1 MSGAEARELS
11 WEAGATSAAQ
21 HSAAPGVMRTG
32 ESVDARA
39 HARAVTLAR
48 LAPWIVA
55 LAAFGAAVAAIE
67 PWPVGVFQ
75 DDGIYVVLAKSL
87 ATGHGYRYLNMPGL
101 PNATHYPPLY
111 PALLALLWKL
121 FPAFPQ
127 NVTLFKFANAGLL
140 AGAAALFHRFATR
153 RLQLGTVGALVTV
166 AAFSACAPVV
176 LLTVMV
182 LSEPM
187 FLCALAATLLI
198 CERAASSGRLRDAA
212 WAGAA
217 IAMLALVRTL
227 GIFLVPATA
236 LVLLSRRA
244 WRATLVLVAVTVVLS
259 IPWQLWVG
267 AHAAEVPAIYLG
279 KYGSYLGWLVDAVK
293 RDGIGFLWAVADAN
307 LKSLVAQGWAS
318 TATDTLSAPVR
329 NATSIAQA
337 FFFGMGAAQLL
348 KRAPVAALFL
358 AGYLVV
364 VVVWPFAPARFTW
377 GVWPLVGLVYAL
389 AAQAVWGWGRGTAGE
404 VAADRE
410 HELGQGRGVAGGIG
424 GAAWGAPPKQN
435 IASAIPPS
443 ITIPS
448 PVVPFCRARR
458 ILRPLALASFAAL
471 AVGYAGY
478 NYLGVTRHWWTVV
491 QQSVADRARPLAE
504 WVRANTDS
512 TAVLATDDDV
522 LIYLYTGRQAIP
534 NGAFT
539 PQEHLV
545 AQTPAFAVAS
555 LRTIIDRYHPDF
567 VLASTQYGTYAARGL
582 VQESPP
588 ELRIVGALSTGAV
601 FVPIRPQPGDATRA
615 PSEEGSASAV
625 QGRSSSAAP
634 RAEPVPTPAP
644 APVPAPGPAT
654 DAGARPRRG
663 DDR

>member
-1 MSGAEARELS
+1 LSGAEARELS
-11 WEAGATSAAQ
+11 WGTGATSAVDD
-21 HSAAPGVMRTG
+21 SAARGVMRAG
-32 ESVDARA
+32 ASVDTRA
-39 HARAVTLAR
+39 ETLAR

-55 LAAFGAAVAAIE
+55 LAAFGATVAAIE

-140 AGAAALFHRFATR
+140 GGAAALFFRFATR
-153 RLQLGTVGALVTV
+153 RLQLGTIGALVTV

-187 FLCALAATLLI
+187 FLCGLAATLLI

-236 LVLLSRRA
+236 LVLLWRKE
-244 WRATLVLVAVTVVLS
+244 WRATLVLGAVAVVPS
-259 IPWQLWVG
+259 IPWQLWVS

-318 TATDTLSAPVR
+318 TATDTLGAAVR
-329 NATSIAQA
+329 NATSIALA
-337 FFFGMGAAQLL
+337 FFFGMGAARLL

-358 AGYLVV
+358 AGYLLI

-389 AAQAVWGWGRGTAGE
+389 AAQAVWEWERGRGPAQE
-404 VAADRE
+404 AAADRG
-410 HELGQGRGVAGGIG
+410 HALGEGEGRGVVGEIG

-435 IASAIPPS
+435 IASAAPS
-443 ITIPS
+443 AITIPS
-448 PVVPFCRARR
+448 PVVPFYRARR
-458 ILRPLALASFAAL
+458 VLRPLALASLAAL
-471 AVGYAGY
+471 AFGYAGY
-478 NYLGVTRHWWTVV
+478 NYLGATRHWWTVV

-522 LIYLYTGRQAIP
+522 LMYLYTGRQAIP

-588 ELRIVGALSTGAV
+588 ELRIVGALSTGAI
-601 FVPIRPQPGDATRA
+601 FVPLRRATVDSATSRRA
-615 PSEEGSASAV
+615 PSG
-625 QGRSSSAAP
+625 GIAAP
-634 RAEPVPTPAP
+634 AGAKATPAP
-644 APVPAPGPAT
+644 AH
-654 DAGARPRRG
+654 DDPRKSSRG
-663 DDR
+663 SER